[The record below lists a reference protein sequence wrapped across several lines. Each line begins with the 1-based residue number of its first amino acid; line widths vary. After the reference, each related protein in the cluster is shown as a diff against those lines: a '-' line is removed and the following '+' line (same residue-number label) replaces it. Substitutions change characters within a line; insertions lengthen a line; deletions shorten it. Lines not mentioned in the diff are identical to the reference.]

1 VNFDSWSAYAQQ
13 NRLCRSGRCSFQAQL
28 IGNRLLDNGILEE
41 ARVVAR
47 VQHGGIG
54 ERELAKILFG
64 DEALLNH
71 LERIGYD
78 IREVGDVKV
87 REVGAE
93 HRPACISAARLLIV
107 TAPLACRFFIIASSP
122 SGQTARG
129 LTLASQDF
137 IAEQ

>member
-1 VNFDSWSAYAQQ
+1 MARPTSPHRGSCQFLGSTLGDQVFYSCYGLPVIVFPFHGSAPTHS
-13 NRLCRSGRCSFQAQL
+13 RLCGRSGRCSFQAQL
-28 IGNRLLDNGILEE
+28 IGNRLLDNGTLEE

-71 LERIGYD
+71 LKRFGYHLAE
-78 IREVGDVKV
+78 IRHIKM

-93 HRPACISAARLLIV
+93 HRP
-107 TAPLACRFFIIASSP
+107 
-122 SGQTARG
+122 Q
-129 LTLASQDF
+129 
-137 IAEQ
+137 AEADSRIEGP